1 MGAPLVSMSILAK
14 RQCVNTNSNNIM
26 TTTIE
31 QSATNKQATQEVS
44 FGNGR
49 YSPMMQEAFKDIKRV
64 FKLEDN
70 HAERIARQIGSDY
83 GAAEQRGI
91 VTGKL
96 GKANKDNLVTV
107 ATSSKVKGV
116 HLTPALTVLYAIQFA
131 NEAGKYGFVAGTTEW
146 KCNEVLANAVN
157 EFAD

>member
-1 MGAPLVSMSILAK
+1 MNTTLEPTNATIKQQNAEATKDINFGAGRMSHLMTESFKDAK
-14 RQCVNTNSNNIM
+14 RIFKLDD
-26 TTTIE
+26 
-31 QSATNKQATQEVS
+31 KQAE
-44 FGNGR
+44 
-49 YSPMMQEAFKDIKRV
+49 
-64 FKLEDN
+64 KL
-70 HAERIARQIGSDY
+70 ARQIGSDY

-131 NEAGKYGFVAGTTEW
+131 NEAGKYGFIAGTTEW